1 MYHIFI
7 CSKLILYIFYQFGKV
22 NFIILLNIVVL
33 IWVSIVVEHPMNHYV
48 TYGYITSNC
57 SYVTM
62 SPGGAVRV

>member
-48 TYGYITSNC
+48 TYGYIT
-57 SYVTM
+57 
-62 SPGGAVRV
+62 PIGIAVM